1 MKKTWMRVVIALA
14 VGASLGLSGAAL
26 AKKGGNSGKGTPP
39 GQAKKQEVTVQVGS
53 AGTTTSTPPGWSHG
67 KKTGWQG
74 MPYPPGWSN
83 WDKKKQ
89 DTWVNDRD
97 GALDEIHRIALS
109 YKIPTQNVDQITQ
122 AFGQA
127 VAGGLVVH
135 DASKKLVNALQ
146 DEGERKKLLINTS
159 QNVLELLK

>member
-1 MKKTWMRVVIALA
+1 MKRSWGRIVIVLA
-14 VGASLGLSGAAL
+14 VGVMLAFSGAAL

-39 GQAKKQEVTVQVGS
+39 GQAKKQETTVVVTPSG
-53 AGTTTSTPPGWSHG
+53 TTSTPPGWSHG

-74 MPYPPGWSN
+74 MPYPPGWSK

-89 DTWVNDRD
+89 DGWVSDRD
-97 GALDEIHRIALS
+97 SALDEIQKVALS
-109 YKIPTQNVDQITQ
+109 YKIPTKDVDQITS

-127 VAGGLVVH
+127 VAGGLVIQ
-135 DASKKLVNALQ
+135 DASKKLVDALK
-146 DEGERKKLLINTS
+146 DDGERKKLMINTS